1 MPVGMA
7 DSEKNIQQTVDAV
20 VERLRRTI
28 ESDIHGLVDNLQGGG
43 AASASRG
50 PNAMGQTDRSV
61 LSRALDAVRQFDQHA
76 TLTAILDNLA
86 DVVSVEAA
94 RVAVLMQVENSTALR
109 TWRVTG
115 FQALDG
121 DPRAHTFASET
132 LGMVS
137 RALEDQDTQWL
148 QPHGDR
154 SSAPHPPAFADLPA
168 NGTAVAV
175 PVLVGR
181 EAVAVVYAD
190 DGGRPDASE
199 PTEWVQVVELLV
211 RHAAARLEAVT
222 AAHLSSLANEVL
234 PLELDAPDPE
244 PARDMVG
251 EASVAAESEPV
262 PVVDKP
268 APVAQPPRVASSS
281 PPEVSTVVTSPAP
294 PKPAGVAPSA
304 SPKPTVSTSP
314 TVPVWGSRL
323 VLWVLNAA
331 LFFMVALYPSYQMS
345 TFAPDRTVHV
355 TFAGAVV
362 ALLVLFAISSKAFF
376 RKT

>member
-1 MPVGMA
+1 MG
-7 DSEKNIQQTVDAV
+7 SEMCI
-20 VERLRRTI
+20 R
-28 ESDIHGLVDNLQGGG
+28 
-43 AASASRG
+43 
-50 PNAMGQTDRSV
+50 DR
-61 LSRALDAVRQFDQHA
+61 
-76 TLTAILDNLA
+76 
-86 DVVSVEAA
+86 VEAV

-121 DPRAHTFASET
+121 DPRSHTFASET

-148 QPHGDR
+148 QPHGDG
-154 SSAPHPPAFADLPA
+154 SSAAHPPAFADLPA

-234 PLELDAPDPE
+234 PLELDAPGPE
-244 PARDMVG
+244 PARDMAG

-268 APVAQPPRVASSS
+268 SPAAQPPRVASSS

-294 PKPAGVAPSA
+294 PKPAGVAPSV
-304 SPKPTVSTSP
+304 SPKPTVSTS
-314 TVPVWGSRL
+314 TSVPVWGSRL
-323 VLWVLNAA
+323 VLWLLNAA

>member
-1 MPVGMA
+1 MPVGME

-43 AASASRG
+43 SASTSRG
-50 PNAMGQTDRSV
+50 AGAVGQTDRSV

-121 DPRAHTFASET
+121 DPRSHTFASET

-137 RALEDQDTQWL
+137 LAMEDQDTQWL

-154 SSAPHPPAFADLPA
+154 SSVAHPPAFADLPA

-222 AAHLSSLANEVL
+222 AA
-234 PLELDAPDPE
+234 
-244 PARDMVG
+244 
-251 EASVAAESEPV
+251 
-262 PVVDKP
+262 
-268 APVAQPPRVASSS
+268 Q
-281 PPEVSTVVTSPAP
+281 
-294 PKPAGVAPSA
+294 
-304 SPKPTVSTSP
+304 
-314 TVPVWGSRL
+314 
-323 VLWVLNAA
+323 
-331 LFFMVALYPSYQMS
+331 FQF
-345 TFAPDRTVHV
+345 
-355 TFAGAVV
+355 
-362 ALLVLFAISSKAFF
+362 
-376 RKT
+376 